1 MKKIYKKLVQEKRV
15 LVKNKKKYEIRK
27 FDEKVWDVLAE
38 EPNRRGLT
46 FDVEF
51 FDEQRV
57 TWERK
62 MEESVNPEFI
72 KEVEENN
79 NLKQAKAKKKKS
91 QYASFE
97 TASSSDLDQAIHQ
110 GRLGAKKAKEAN
122 FLLFSNEADTN
133 VADEVETE
141 KILQKIHDFEQP
153 LQRNP

>member
-27 FDEKVWDVLAE
+27 FDEKVWDVLAD

-79 NLKQAKAKKKKS
+79 NLEQTKAKNKKS

-97 TASSSDLDQAIHQ
+97 AASSSDIDQAIHQ
-110 GRLGAKKAKEAN
+110 GRLAAKKA
-122 FLLFSNEADTN
+122 
-133 VADEVETE
+133 
-141 KILQKIHDFEQP
+141 
-153 LQRNP
+153 